1 LPFPPFPDRIEIMVR
16 PSPNGVA
23 DAARRTTEDAV
34 GAYEAARE
42 YGEALRAQLPEL
54 KKKAERALNQGVEQ
68 LRGQARVAADRAGE
82 ELEHARLYVVD
93 RVQERP
99 FTTTLAAL
107 GAGFL
112 IGLLFA
118 SRRR

>member
-1 LPFPPFPDRIEIMVR
+1 MAR
-16 PSPNGVA
+16 PSRDNVA
-23 DAARRTTEDAV
+23 DYARK
-34 GAYEAARE
+34 GADEAFGAFEAARE
-42 YGEALRAQLPEL
+42 YGEQIRAQIPDL
-54 KKKAERALNQGVEQ
+54 KKKAERALGEQYERLRAQG
-68 LRGQARVAADRAGE
+68 RVAADRAGE

>member
-1 LPFPPFPDRIEIMVR
+1 MAKPNPN
-16 PSPNGVA
+16 PNGVS
-23 DAARRTTEDAV
+23 DSARRTADEAY

-42 YGEALRAQLPEL
+42 YGEALRAQFPEL
-54 KKKAERALNQGVEQ
+54 KKKAEKALNESVEQ